1 MITPPRVTRSRQD
14 SLERAILPH
23 APCIPAQSISP
34 YRLHLASFSKINRLG
49 YHVHSFREVRV
60 NHFLRW
66 LSAAAL
72 FSATFLFSVVFSSG
86 TEGSGGIRG
95 FQPARVEAERALE
108 QKFRD
113 IPDAAHAEADL
124 RHITAEPHMAGT
136 EASHR
141 VAQWLQEQYRSF
153 GFDAEIASYSVWLPQ
168 PREVKLELIAP
179 ESKRLASPEQPYEVD
194 KDTLDARAV
203 VGFNAYSP
211 SADVT
216 APVVYVN
223 YGGPEDYRELDA
235 RGISVEGKIAIAR
248 YGHSYRGI
256 KTKLAEEHKAV
267 GLIIYSDPQD
277 DGYVAGDPFPR
288 GPWRPMSGIQRG
300 SILYTQ
306 LYPGDPLTPGVAA
319 TPDAKRLAPADAVNV
334 SHIPTLPINAQDAAT
349 ILQNLT
355 GPQVAKGWQG
365 GLPFTYHLGPGDATA
380 HIKVVMDY
388 QQRPIYD
395 VIAKLRGTDDNQWV
409 VMGNHHDAWVFG
421 AADPGSGT
429 AVMLET
435 ARALGEL
442 ARTGWKPRRT
452 IVICQWDGEEPGLIG
467 STEWVEANRAELQ
480 SKAVAYI
487 NTDVGVIGP
496 NFSASATPSLKEIIR
511 DATREVQDPRSS
523 PARSVYDV
531 WRERAT
537 HPKDEASGTARS
549 EAKSETPGEVS
560 LSALGAGSDFCP
572 FLDHAGIPSMDV
584 GFSGDYGVYHA
595 LYDDFYWMK
604 HFGDPTFAYHA
615 ALARII
621 GTMALRLDEAD
632 VLPYDFTTYASEIAR
647 AAADMASRATQP
659 GGDSGAAKAVSEAS
673 AQLTAAAARA
683 AQALQSLSGS
693 PLTPAKETELNRL
706 LAAVEQSLLSP
717 EGLLGRP
724 WYRHTVFAPGIHA
737 GYAAEIFPGP
747 SEALERKDRAAFR
760 HEADSLASALRRAAA
775 LLDQIARLAQP

>member
-1 MITPPRVTRSRQD
+1 M
-14 SLERAILPH
+14 
-23 APCIPAQSISP
+23 
-34 YRLHLASFSKINRLG
+34 
-49 YHVHSFREVRV
+49 

-72 FSATFLFSVVFSSG
+72 FSSAFLFSVVISGG

-95 FQPARVEAERALE
+95 FLPARVEAERVLE
-108 QKFRD
+108 QKLRD
-113 IPDAAHAEADL
+113 IPDAAHAEASL
-124 RHITAEPHMAGT
+124 RHLTTEPHMAGT

-153 GFDAEIASYSVWLPQ
+153 GFDAEIVSYSVWLPH
-168 PREVKLELIAP
+168 PREVKLEITAP
-179 ESKRLASPEQPYEVD
+179 ELKSLASPEQPYEVD
-194 KDTLDARAV
+194 KDTFDARAV
-203 VGFNAYSP
+203 VGFNSYSP

-223 YGGPEDYRELDA
+223 YGVPEDYRELDA

-256 KTKLAEEHKAV
+256 KTKLAEERKAV

-306 LYPGDPLTPGVAA
+306 LYPGDPLTPGIAA

-349 ILQNLT
+349 ILQNLS

-380 HIKVVMDY
+380 HIKLVMDY

-395 VIAKLRGTDDNQWV
+395 VIAKLRGTDDKQWV

-442 ARTGWKPRRT
+442 ARSGWKPRRT
-452 IVICQWDGEEPGLIG
+452 IVMCEWDGEEPGLIG

-487 NTDVGVIGP
+487 NTDVGVNGP
-496 NFSASATPSLKEIIR
+496 NFAASATPSLKELIR
-511 DATREVQDPRSS
+511 DATREVQDPRST
-523 PARSVYDV
+523 ANRSVYDV
-531 WRERAT
+531 WRERAA
-537 HPKDEASGTARS
+537 HPKDEASGTARPVP
-549 EAKSETPGEVS
+549 KSESSGEVS

-584 GFSGDYGVYHA
+584 GFGGDYGVYHA

-621 GTMALRLDEAD
+621 GTIALRLDEAD
-632 VLPYDFTTYASEIAR
+632 VLPYDFNAYASEIAR
-647 AAADMASRATQP
+647 AAADLASRAGQP
-659 GGDSGAAKAVSEAS
+659 GGDTAAAREVSEAS

-683 AQALQSLSGS
+683 VQALQSLSGS
-693 PLTPAKETELNRL
+693 PLTPAKETDLNRS

-717 EGLLGRP
+717 EGLAGRP
-724 WYRHTVFAPGIHA
+724 WYRHTIYAPGIHA

-747 SEALERKDRAAFR
+747 TEALERKDRAAFR
-760 HEADSLASALRRAAA
+760 HEADSLSAALRRAADR
-775 LLDQIARLAQP
+775 LDDIARLAQP

>member
-1 MITPPRVTRSRQD
+1 LCKARPTI
-14 SLERAILPH
+14 AK
-23 APCIPAQSISP
+23 ISP
-34 YRLHLASFSKINRLG
+34 IASFSKITRLR
-49 YHVHSFREVRV
+49 YHVRSLREVRV

-72 FSATFLFSVVFSSG
+72 FSGAFLFSVVISGG

-95 FQPARVEAERALE
+95 FLPARVEAERVLE
-108 QKFRD
+108 QKLRD

-124 RHITAEPHMAGT
+124 LHLTTEPHMAGT

-153 GFDAEIASYSVWLPQ
+153 GFDAEIVSYSVWLPH
-168 PREVKLELIAP
+168 PREVRLEITAP
-179 ESKRLASPEQPYEVD
+179 ELKSLASPEQPYEVD
-194 KDTLDARAV
+194 KDTFDARAV

-223 YGGPEDYRELDA
+223 YGVPEDYRELDA
-235 RGISVEGKIAIAR
+235 RGVSVEGKIAIAR

-256 KTKLAEEHKAV
+256 KTKLAEERKAV

-306 LYPGDPLTPGVAA
+306 LYPGDPLTPGIAA

-349 ILQNLT
+349 ILQNLS

-380 HIKVVMDY
+380 HIKLVMDY

-395 VIAKLRGTDDNQWV
+395 VIAKLRGTDDKQWV

-442 ARTGWKPRRT
+442 ARSGWKPRRT
-452 IVICQWDGEEPGLIG
+452 IVMCEWDGEEPGLIG

-487 NTDVGVIGP
+487 NTDVGVNGP
-496 NFSASATPSLKEIIR
+496 NFAASATPSLKELIR
-511 DATREVQDPRSS
+511 DATHEVQDPRST
-523 PARSVYDV
+523 ANRSVYDV
-531 WRERAT
+531 WRERAA
-537 HPKDEASGTARS
+537 HPKDEASGTARPVP
-549 EAKSETPGEVS
+549 KSESSGEVS

-584 GFSGDYGVYHA
+584 GFGGDYGVYHA

-621 GTMALRLDEAD
+621 GTIALRLDEAD
-632 VLPYDFTTYASEIAR
+632 VLPYDFNAYASEIAR
-647 AAADMASRATQP
+647 AAADLASRAGQP
-659 GGDSGAAKAVSEAS
+659 GGDTAAAREVSEAS

-683 AQALQSLSGS
+683 VQALQSLSGS
-693 PLTPAKETELNRL
+693 PLTPAKETDLNRS

-717 EGLLGRP
+717 EGLAGRP
-724 WYRHTVFAPGIHA
+724 WYRHTIYAPGIHA

-747 SEALERKDRAAFR
+747 TEALERKDRAAFR
-760 HEADSLASALRRAAA
+760 HEADSLSAALRRAADR
-775 LLDQIARLAQP
+775 LDDIARLAQP

>member
-1 MITPPRVTRSRQD
+1 
-14 SLERAILPH
+14 
-23 APCIPAQSISP
+23 
-34 YRLHLASFSKINRLG
+34 
-49 YHVHSFREVRV
+49 V

-72 FSATFLFSVVFSSG
+72 FSATFLFSVVISSG
-86 TEGSGGIRG
+86 TEGGGGIRG
-95 FQPARVEAERALE
+95 FQPARVEAERTLE

-113 IPDAAHAEADL
+113 IPDAAHAESNL
-124 RHITAEPHMAGT
+124 RHLTAEPHMAGT

-141 VAQWLQEQYRSF
+141 VAQWLQEQFRSF
-153 GFDAEIASYSVWLPQ
+153 GFDAEIASYSVWLSQ
-168 PREVKLELIAP
+168 PREVKLELTAP
-179 ESKRLASPEQPYEVD
+179 ESKSLASPEQPYEVD
-194 KDTLDARAV
+194 KDTFDARAV
-203 VGFNAYSP
+203 AGFNAYSP

-223 YGGPEDYRELDA
+223 YGGPEDYRELDG

-256 KTKLAEEHKAV
+256 KTKLAEEHRAV

-319 TPDAKRLAPADAVNV
+319 TPDAKRIAPADAVNV

-380 HIKVVMDY
+380 HIKLVMDY

-395 VIAKLRGTDDNQWV
+395 VIARLRGTDDSQWV

-435 ARALGEL
+435 ARALGQL
-442 ARTGWKPRRT
+442 ARSGWKPRRT
-452 IVICQWDGEEPGLIG
+452 IVMCEWDGEEPGLIG
-467 STEWVEANRAELQ
+467 STEWVEANRAELE

-487 NTDVGVIGP
+487 NIDVGVIGSKF
-496 NFSASATPSLKEIIR
+496 NASATPSLKELIR
-511 DATREVQDPRSS
+511 DATREVQDPHSTS
-523 PARSVYDV
+523 NRSVYEV

-537 HPKDEASGTARS
+537 HPKDEATGTARP
-549 EAKSETPGEVS
+549 EPKSETPGEAS

-572 FLDHAGIPSMDV
+572 FLDHAGIPSMDI
-584 GFSGDYGVYHA
+584 GFGGDYGVYHA

-615 ALARII
+615 ALVRII
-621 GTMALRLDEAD
+621 GTIALRLDEAD
-632 VLPYDFTTYASEIAR
+632 VLPYDFTAYASEIAR
-647 AAADMASRATQP
+647 ASADLASRAVQP
-659 GGDSGAAKAVSEAS
+659 GGDPAAAKAVSEAS
-673 AQLTAAAARA
+673 VQLTAAAARA

-693 PLTPAKETELNRL
+693 PLTPAEEAELNRT
-706 LAAVEQSLLSP
+706 LAAIEQSLLSP
-717 EGLLGRP
+717 EGLAGRP
-724 WYRHTVFAPGIHA
+724 WYRHTIYAPGIHA

-747 SEALERKDRAAFR
+747 NEALERKDRAAFR
-760 HEADSLASALRRAAA
+760 HEADALAAALRRAADR
-775 LLDQIARLAQP
+775 LEEVARLAHP